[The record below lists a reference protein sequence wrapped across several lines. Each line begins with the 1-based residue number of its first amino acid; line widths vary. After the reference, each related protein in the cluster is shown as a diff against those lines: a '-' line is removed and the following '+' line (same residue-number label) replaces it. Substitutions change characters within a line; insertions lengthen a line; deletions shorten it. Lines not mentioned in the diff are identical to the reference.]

1 MLEYEVSG
9 VPLNSEYCTNKL
21 LLVLISVLILLSPIQ
36 LHANDTTARVGAG
49 GITLL
54 KTENIRMLQEILEL
68 SSEKI
73 TVRYRFLNESDHDI
87 QTTVAFPIPDYE
99 YDPDTIDSIQSR
111 AYSKFYNFKNWTDGK
126 LVDVKRE
133 RKALIGTTDITE
145 GLRNIGLTDNQI
157 FETFGEQTSD
167 GATAITSKQR
177 DKVSELLFGIS
188 VENQDDPFWKVSE
201 TIYWEQTFPKGKEIE
216 VMHEYIPNR
225 GNAPNYISS
234 SSRKEFAQPIP
245 KAFSLSNKDAKSPK
259 EACINKETIRAIQ
272 HKVNKILTKS
282 PKSLVGVNL
291 YDVEYILGTGR
302 NWKGPIGNF
311 ILRIKKET
319 PDQLV
324 SLCFPG
330 KPKQINPT
338 TLEYMQTNYTPQDRL
353 VVYFISV
360 WKYD

>member
-1 MLEYEVSG
+1 MQNRVTTFKSYSIHLFI
-9 VPLNSEYCTNKL
+9 
-21 LLVLISVLILLSPIQ
+21 VLISALALLNPIQ
-36 LHANDTTARVGAG
+36 LHANDTTARVSAG

-54 KTENIRMLQEILEL
+54 KTENIRMLQETLQI

-73 TVRYRFLNESDHDI
+73 TAHYRFLNESDHDI
-87 QTTVAFPIPDYE
+87 QTTVAFPLPDYE
-99 YDPDTIDSIQSR
+99 YDPDIVDFEESR

-126 LVDVKRE
+126 PVEVKRE
-133 RKALIGTTDITE
+133 RKALFGTIDITDR
-145 GLRNIGLTDNQI
+145 LRNIGLTESQI
-157 FETFGEQTSD
+157 FETFGESTSD
-167 GATAITSKQR
+167 GATVLTSNQR
-177 DKVSELLFGIS
+177 DKVSDLMFEIS
-188 VENQDDPFWKVSE
+188 SGDFDYSFWKVSE

-272 HKVNKILTKS
+272 HKVNKILTNS

-311 ILRIKKET
+311 ILRIKKES